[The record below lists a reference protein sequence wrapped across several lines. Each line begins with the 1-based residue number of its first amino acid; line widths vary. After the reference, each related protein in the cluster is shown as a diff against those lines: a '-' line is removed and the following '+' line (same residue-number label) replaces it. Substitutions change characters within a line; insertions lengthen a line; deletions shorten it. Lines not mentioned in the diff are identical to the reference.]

1 MAMSWMAL
9 TLLFVIGGGL
19 LTSLFWSSISAYS
32 GTYVS
37 RLKMWIVGLTGGTGA
52 SFVAVYTQYV
62 DGILIPAY
70 DFFISILT
78 LDWASVNLWGFYT
91 FVAIVGCQVLPVI
104 VIIANYISSQKLV
117 IEPDVVK
124 SKRRKASRG

>member
-1 MAMSWMAL
+1 MAL

-37 RLKMWIVGLTGGTGA
+37 RLKKWIVGLTGGTGA